1 MQRTNAIAHTTDC
14 TILHGVPFEYSLYQS
29 FFGAGVDARI
39 SIARNMR
46 LRTSSYT
53 VICVANTPVP
63 PNMRDR

>member
-14 TILHGVPFEYSLYQS
+14 TILHGVPFKYSLYQS

-39 SIARNMR
+39 SIARNTR

-53 VICVANTPVP
+53 VICCKYPGAAEHA
-63 PNMRDR
+63 